1 MGNTLFDI
9 RELMDRCLDDAD
21 FAVEMLE
28 IFARQ
33 MPEQM
38 LKLNSAMEAGL
49 TLDAAKAAHAMK
61 GTSGNLAARRLHVA
75 MSEIEKTLRLEDL
88 SKAQQMLAVVQREVN
103 NALADVPTTIA
114 SLKGEASSQPTSLN

>member
-1 MGNTLFDI
+1 MANNLFD
-9 RELMDRCLDDAD
+9 RGELMDRCLDDAD

-38 LKLNSAMEAGL
+38 LKLNAAMTAGL
-49 TLDAAKAAHAMK
+49 TQDAAKAAHAMK

-75 MSEIEKTLRLEDL
+75 MSEIEKTLRLDDL
-88 SKAQQMLAVVQREVN
+88 PKAQEMLGVVQREVN
-103 NALADVPTTIA
+103 NALADVPVMIV
-114 SLKGEASSQPTSLN
+114 SLRGTALSGRTA